1 MTSNAE
7 NDAATG
13 AALVDS
19 KIQIARLTGQNEK
32 LSYTLREA
40 REHIASLRDEVDKLT
55 RAPGSY
61 ATVVG
66 INDDHTVDVLT
77 NGRKIRVTAHTDV
90 DVEHLQLG
98 SEVMLNDAL
107 NIVLERGIDI
117 GGEVVSLKEV
127 LEDGIRA
134 IVVVRGDDERVCE
147 LATAIRGMHLRS
159 GDLLRLDSRSNLLL
173 EKLDQPEVEHLL
185 LQEIPN
191 VSYTDIGGLD
201 SQIEQIADAVEL
213 PFLHADMFAEHQLP
227 APKGILLYGP
237 PGCGKTL
244 IAKAVANS
252 LARKVAA
259 RTGDDKGRSY
269 FINIKGPEL
278 LNKYVGET
286 ERQIRLIFERAREK
300 SDEGWPV
307 IIFFDEMDSM
317 FRTRGTGISSDMES
331 TIVPQLLAEIDGVE
345 GLRNVIVIGATN
357 REDLI
362 DPAILRPGRLDVKI
376 KIERPDANAARQI
389 FARYLTNDL
398 PISQDE
404 IARLGDGDIQ
414 KAVQSMVD
422 QTVNE
427 MYATTDNNRF
437 LEVTYQNGEK
447 EILYFKDFS
456 SGAMI
461 ENVVRRAKKLAIK
474 RLIDTGSK
482 GICLDD
488 LLESIHQEFKEHE
501 DLPNTTNPDDWAKI
515 SGKKG
520 ERIVFIRTLVHD
532 EDPEAAGRDLGG
544 KAIER
549 TATGQYL

>member
-13 AALVDS
+13 AALADS
-19 KIQIARLTGQNEK
+19 KLQIARLTGQNEK

-66 INDDHTVDVLT
+66 INDDLTVDVLT
-77 NGRKIRVTAHTDV
+77 NGRKIRVTAHSDV

-134 IVVVRGDDERVCE
+134 IVLVRGDDERVCE

-173 EKLDQPEVEHLL
+173 EKLEQPEVEHLL

-213 PFLHADMFAEHQLP
+213 PFLHADLFAEHHLP

-259 RTGDDKGRSY
+259 QTGDDKGRSY

-286 ERQIRLIFERAREK
+286 RVEK
-300 SDEGWPV
+300 
-307 IIFFDEMDSM
+307 
-317 FRTRGTGISSDMES
+317 
-331 TIVPQLLAEIDGVE
+331 Q
-345 GLRNVIVIGATN
+345 
-357 REDLI
+357 
-362 DPAILRPGRLDVKI
+362 
-376 KIERPDANAARQI
+376 
-389 FARYLTNDL
+389 
-398 PISQDE
+398 
-404 IARLGDGDIQ
+404 
-414 KAVQSMVD
+414 
-422 QTVNE
+422 
-427 MYATTDNNRF
+427 
-437 LEVTYQNGEK
+437 
-447 EILYFKDFS
+447 FS
-456 SGAMI
+456 S
-461 ENVVRRAKKLAIK
+461 
-474 RLIDTGSK
+474 
-482 GICLDD
+482 
-488 LLESIHQEFKEHE
+488 
-501 DLPNTTNPDDWAKI
+501 
-515 SGKKG
+515 
-520 ERIVFIRTLVHD
+520 
-532 EDPEAAGRDLGG
+532 
-544 KAIER
+544 
-549 TATGQYL
+549 